1 MSIEIVEANQNEK
14 TTIADVAMANTRQS
28 RDETEEAPEVEP
40 CGPLLEVA
48 EVLLSDEALLVSEAL
63 LVNEVAAAEDTTG
76 VESDARPVLESR
88 PAVAAVVIT
97 KVALVVAVIE
107 TDVVDKVPGLA
118 PAKAGAGGPPLHRPG
133 CGGAFWA
140 AGGILPPL
148 WALWMTLAK
157 TAAILAYPLST
168 GCSPSLYRSAAV
180 RAFDRSAMTTLVP
193 LACRGAK
200 APGKA

>member
-40 CGPLLEVA
+40 CGPLLGVA
-48 EVLLSDEALLVSEAL
+48 EALLADEAL
-63 LVNEVAAAEDTTG
+63 LVNEVAAAEDTAG

-97 KVALVVAVIE
+97 KVALVVAVIG

-118 PAKAGAGGPPLHRPG
+118 PAKAGAGGPPLHRTG